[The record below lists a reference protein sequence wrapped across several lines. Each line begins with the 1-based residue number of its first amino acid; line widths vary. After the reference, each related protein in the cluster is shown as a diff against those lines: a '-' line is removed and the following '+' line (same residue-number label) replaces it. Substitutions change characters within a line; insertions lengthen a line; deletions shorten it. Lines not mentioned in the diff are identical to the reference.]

1 MRYFPAFFRML
12 PLLVCLLLPVGTAAA
27 QDAAPLKTA
36 WLGEY
41 EAFPVW
47 YAKQQGWDREAG
59 LDVEMLRFDSGKAL
73 IEGMKA
79 YKWVIGG
86 CGIVPTV
93 TASFAAPFDVVAVPA
108 DEAPANA
115 VLARKDSRPD
125 DAAAV
130 RGKRILCPQGTSAHY
145 TLVQWLRSLGLTEK
159 DVKIQF
165 MPPAQALGAFNGGLG
180 DLLATWAPYTYA
192 AEKGGSHVVATAAD
206 VKASLPLVLLADREF
221 AAEHADL
228 VRRFLALY
236 QRGAAVLAGEPGKDV
251 VAAYARFC
259 KEWAGRELDEA
270 TALEDLRA
278 HRIHAVA
285 DQLKLMGGEGESGSL
300 RAALADMAAFC
311 AAGKGG
317 KTPELPSIRA
327 EYLRE
332 LPQ

>member
-1 MRYFPAFFRML
+1 MRYFSAFFRLL
-12 PLLVCLLLPVGTAAA
+12 PLLICLLLPVGTVAA
-27 QDAAPLKTA
+27 QEPTPLKTA

-47 YAKQQGWDREAG
+47 YAKQRGWDREAG

-79 YKWVIGG
+79 YKWVIAG

-115 VLARKDSRPD
+115 VLARKDGRFD
-125 DAAAV
+125 DAATV
-130 RGKRILCPQGTSAHY
+130 RGKLVLCPQGTSAHY
-145 TLVQWLRSLGLTEK
+145 TLARWLRGLGLEEK
-159 DVKIQF
+159 DVKIRF

-180 DLLATWAPYTYA
+180 DLLATWAPHTYA
-192 AEKGGSHVVATAAD
+192 AEKAGCRIVSTAAD
-206 VKASLPLVLLADREF
+206 IKVSLPLVLLADRRF

-228 VRRFLALY
+228 VGRFLALY
-236 QRGAAVLAGEPGKDV
+236 QRGAAVLAGEPGQEAI
-251 VAAYARFC
+251 AAYVRFC

-270 TALEDLRA
+270 TALEDLHA
-278 HRIHAVA
+278 HRVLSVA
-285 DQLKLMGGEGESGSL
+285 DQLKLMGEGGTDGSL

-311 AAGKGG
+311 AADKDGKAVEPP
-317 KTPELPSIRA
+317 TVRPD
-327 EYLRE
+327 YLRN